1 MPASTTGPF
10 PGMARERSNGGQDP
24 ADLRPVTRAPLTAAA
39 SRDALAMAPPGRC
52 ANDDRG

>member
-24 ADLRPVTRAPLTAAA
+24 AGLLPVTRAPLTAAA
-39 SRDALAMAPPGRC
+39 SRDALAGPARPMR
-52 ANDDRG
+52 D